1 MIDPATTI
9 SKVWFKVADGD
20 ATNFKGNGNYMT
32 VDFDGAG
39 YMYAF
44 SNQVSADNYAIRQYD
59 LSTGLYT

>member
-44 SNQVSADNYAIRQYD
+44 SN
-59 LSTGLYT
+59 